1 MLIRFSTDGAVVA
14 AGWRATYTS
23 GVTVMGIVVNGAGG
37 VSLITALGGTL
48 QLSAAVT
55 PANATNKTVTW
66 SLVNGTG
73 QASISAGGLVT
84 AITNGTVTARA
95 TANDGTGVYST
106 LVITIS
112 NQNIPVTGIVV
123 TGAGGVS
130 LITALGGTLQLSAAV
145 TPANAT
151 NKTVTWSLVNGTGQ
165 ASISAGGL
173 VTAITN
179 GTVTARA
186 TANDGS
192 GVSGTLLIT
201 LSNQVIPVTAITVT
215 TPNGGEN
222 WPVGSSQVI
231 TWTSS
236 GTSGNVHIEYSTN
249 NGTSWTDVIAS
260 TTDDGTHSWTIPSAA
275 STNCLVRV
283 SDTDGSPIDVSNAVF
298 SIIPVTSGTCT
309 NETFT
314 AATGTVTDNSGSLN
328 YLNNMACEKLI
339 QPSGGGTITL
349 TFNEF
354 NTEANYDYVRV
365 YDGSTTSA
373 TFLGA
378 FSGTSLP
385 PTLTA
390 KSGSMLIRF
399 STDGAVVA
407 AGWRATYTSGATVAA
422 KGTEEISEQEI
433 LNVTKLVAYP
443 NPTSGILTIE
453 SSLTKEETY
462 TIYLINASGQVILNQ
477 RINVV
482 GGKFDIDMSNI
493 ISGSYLL
500 KIMINRTG
508 QFIRVIKQ

>member
-1 MLIRFSTDGAVVA
+1 
-14 AGWRATYTS
+14 
-23 GVTVMGIVVNGAGG
+23 MGIVVN
-37 VSLITALGGTL
+37 
-48 QLSAAVT
+48 
-55 PANATNKTVTW
+55 
-66 SLVNGTG
+66 
-73 QASISAGGLVT
+73 
-84 AITNGTVTARA
+84 
-95 TANDGTGVYST
+95 
-106 LVITIS
+106 
-112 NQNIPVTGIVV
+112 
-123 TGAGGVS
+123 GAGGVS